1 MKYICF
7 GFIFR
12 QKNKNKKLIVKITCD
27 GIDFSLH
34 FYCLKIN
41 PKYSFHFMFFTN
53 YFLQVL
59 SYQDYSLQTAKR
71 IAENL
76 QETWDEVNHSLFVL
90 NKVLILMLRIK
101 PQMLPN

>member
-1 MKYICF
+1 
-7 GFIFR
+7 
-12 QKNKNKKLIVKITCD
+12 
-27 GIDFSLH
+27 
-34 FYCLKIN
+34 
-41 PKYSFHFMFFTN
+41 MFFTN